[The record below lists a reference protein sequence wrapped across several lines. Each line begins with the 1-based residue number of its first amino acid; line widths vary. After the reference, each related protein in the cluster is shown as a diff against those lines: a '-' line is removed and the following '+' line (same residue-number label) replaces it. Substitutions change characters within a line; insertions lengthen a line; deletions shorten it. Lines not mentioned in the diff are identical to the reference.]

1 MEKPFKKDHK
11 QIIKLTIN
19 KSKKNSTHLLA
30 SLKTLPINKEYKNM
44 WRCWAFT
51 DLSPIDI
58 AMMHTSPNVDLLLDD
73 SLS

>member
-19 KSKKNSTHLLA
+19 KSKKNSTHLLS

-44 WRCWAFT
+44 
-51 DLSPIDI
+51 
-58 AMMHTSPNVDLLLDD
+58 
-73 SLS
+73 